1 MIKKTAA
8 AVISAVLAL
17 CMLTGCGNEIQGH
30 EASVKET
37 GSNTSSQKITNDS
50 IVPMYDSSAKKADNI
65 DYLNADNMQFYFER
79 LVVAGDSIGF
89 GWQYYG
95 LLPKER
101 VVAQGGLSTM
111 GFSVWEQY
119 ETTGMQTGMEKAM
132 KFANPM
138 LLYICLGMND
148 VNETNTDTFTEQY
161 RDLLKKLHK
170 ICPNCL
176 IVVQSITPVAST
188 NEYPKITNSAIKS
201 YNAKLKQMV
210 TELGRED
217 VIYFD
222 AYSSLLNDEKQ
233 MDLKYD
239 AGDGLHINT
248 DAYKKLLED
257 LSKRLNRELA
267 KQRLEAYEE
276 MRKDESSSS
285 SDSQ

>member
-8 AVISAVLAL
+8 AVISAVMAL
-17 CMLTGCGNEIQGH
+17 CMLTSCGNEIQGH
-30 EASVKET
+30 EATVKGSDADSSVMIK
-37 GSNTSSQKITNDS
+37 NDN

-65 DYLNADNMQFYFER
+65 DYLNADNMQFYFDR
-79 LVVAGDSIGF
+79 LVVAGDSIGY

-101 VVAQGGLSTM
+101 CVAQGGLSTQ
-111 GFSVWEQY
+111 GFSLWQQY
-119 ETTGMQTGMEKAM
+119 ETTGAETGMEDAM
-132 KFANPM
+132 KFADPM

-148 VNETNTDTFTEQY
+148 VNETNAETFVQQY
-161 RDLLKKLHK
+161 KELLQNLRKL
-170 ICPNCL
+170 CPNCL

-201 YNAKLKQMV
+201 YNAKLKQMINQ
-210 TELGRED
+210 LGRED

-222 AYSSLLNDEKQ
+222 AYSSLLGSDSQ

-257 LSKRLNRELA
+257 LSKRLNQEMA
-267 KQRLEAYEE
+267 KQRLETYEE
-276 MRKDESSSS
+276 MRSDSSS
-285 SDSQ
+285 Q

>member
-8 AVISAVLAL
+8 AVISAVMAL
-17 CMLTGCGNEIQGH
+17 CMLTSCGNEIQGH
-30 EASVKET
+30 EASVRDNDSASE
-37 GSNTSSQKITNDS
+37 SQKITNDS
-50 IVPMYDSSAKKADNI
+50 IVPMYDSSAKKVDNI
-65 DYLNADNMQFYFER
+65 DYLNADNMQFYFDR

-101 VVAQGGLSTM
+101 VVAQGGLSTF

-119 ETTGMQTGMEKAM
+119 ETTGQQTGMEKAM

-148 VNETNTDTFTEQY
+148 VNETNVDTFVQQY
-161 RDLLKKLHK
+161 KELLQKLRK
-170 ICPNCL
+170 LCPNCL
-176 IVVQSITPVAST
+176 VVVQSITPVAST
-188 NEYPKITNSAIKS
+188 NDYPKITNSAIKS
-201 YNAKLKQMV
+201 YNAKLKQMI

-222 AYSSLLNDEKQ
+222 AYSSLLGEDKM

-276 MRKDESSSS
+276 MRSESSSS
-285 SDSQ
+285 K

>member
-30 EASVKET
+30 EASVKDK

>member
-8 AVISAVLAL
+8 AVISAVMAL
-17 CMLTGCGNEIQGH
+17 CMLTSCGNEIKGH
-30 EASVKET
+30 EATVRENDS
-37 GSNTSSQKITNDS
+37 STSSQKITNDS
-50 IVPMYDSSAKKADNI
+50 IVPMYDSSAQKADNI
-65 DYLNADNMQFYFER
+65 DYLNADNMQFYFDR

-101 VVAQGGLSTM
+101 VVAQGGLSTF

-119 ETTGMQTGMEKAM
+119 ETTGKQTGMEKAM

-148 VNETNTDTFTEQY
+148 VNETNVDTFVQQY
-161 RDLLKKLHK
+161 KELLQKLHK
-170 ICPNCL
+170 LCPNCL

-201 YNAKLKQMV
+201 YNAKLKQMI

-222 AYSSLLNDEKQ
+222 AYSSLLGEDKK

-248 DAYKKLLED
+248 EAYKKLLED

-276 MRKDESSSS
+276 MRSESSSS
-285 SDSQ
+285 K

>member
-37 GSNTSSQKITNDS
+37 DSNTSSQKITNDS

-119 ETTGMQTGMEKAM
+119 ETTGMQTGMDKAM

-148 VNETNTDTFTEQY
+148 VNETNIDTFTEQY

>member
-30 EASVKET
+30 EASVKDND
-37 GSNTSSQKITNDS
+37 SNTSSQKITNDS

-148 VNETNTDTFTEQY
+148 VNETNIDTFTEQY

>member
-8 AVISAVLAL
+8 AVISAVMAL
-17 CMLTGCGNEIQGH
+17 CMLTSCGNEIKGH
-30 EASVKET
+30 EATVKDND
-37 GSNTSSQKITNDS
+37 SSTSSQKITNDS
-50 IVPMYDSSAKKADNI
+50 IVPMYDSSAQKADNI
-65 DYLNADNMQFYFER
+65 DYLKADNAQFYFDR

-101 VVAQGGLSTM
+101 VVAQGGLSTN

-119 ETTGMQTGMEKAM
+119 ETTGKQTGMVKAM

-148 VNETNTDTFTEQY
+148 VNQISAETYAEQY
-161 RDLLKKLHK
+161 KDLLVRLHK
-170 ICPNCL
+170 ICPNCF

-188 NEYPKITNSAIKS
+188 NQYPKITNSAIKS

-210 TELGRED
+210 IELNRED
-217 VIYFD
+217 VMYFD
-222 AYSSLLNDEKQ
+222 AYSSLLNDEKM

-248 DAYKKLLED
+248 EAYKKLLED
-257 LSKRLNRELA
+257 LSKRLNMYLV

-276 MRKDESSSS
+276 MRSESSSS
-285 SDSQ
+285 K